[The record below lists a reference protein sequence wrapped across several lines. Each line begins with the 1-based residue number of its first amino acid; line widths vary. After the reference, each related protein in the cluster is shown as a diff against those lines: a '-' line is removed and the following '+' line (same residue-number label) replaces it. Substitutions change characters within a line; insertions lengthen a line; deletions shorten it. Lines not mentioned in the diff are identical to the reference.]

1 MRVFITGGTGFIGH
15 YVARELLQSGH
26 EVVILTRHPDKIP
39 SLANHSKVKI
49 LVGTIYDAATI
60 SKGLEGCDACIHIA
74 LGWGETPLSM
84 LENDTRATVLILQAA
99 SKAGCKKFIY
109 TSSTAAMGKFR
120 SVMNEN
126 VINLPI
132 DLYGAT
138 KAAGEAYVLGFR
150 GTSMKRN
157 IIRPGYT
164 FGNPAFGEDGVTQP
178 DKRFALMAQA
188 IVNNG
193 EIHLIKNDGTQFISA
208 ADQAKLFHRVL
219 DSDFNEEIYLGLST
233 NWISWRSIAERMFT
247 LYESIAHKKS
257 SAKIVEQDLGWSDH
271 PMLFSVEKIASVFGL
286 SFDAKSE
293 MDKHIEWQLKA
304 ALAIFSGK

>member
-150 GTSMKRN
+150 GTPMKRN

-188 IVNNG
+188 IVNNS

-247 LYESIAHKKS
+247 LYESITHKKS

>member
-120 SVMNEN
+120 RERQRDQLAYRPLWRNESGRRS
-126 VINLPI
+126 L
-132 DLYGAT
+132 
-138 KAAGEAYVLGFR
+138 R
-150 GTSMKRN
+150 S
-157 IIRPGYT
+157 
-164 FGNPAFGEDGVTQP
+164 
-178 DKRFALMAQA
+178 RFP
-188 IVNNG
+188 
-193 EIHLIKNDGTQFISA
+193 
-208 ADQAKLFHRVL
+208 R
-219 DSDFNEEIYLGLST
+219 DFNEAQHHPSGLHL
-233 NWISWRSIAERMFT
+233 R
-247 LYESIAHKKS
+247 ESR
-257 SAKIVEQDLGWSDH
+257 LR
-271 PMLFSVEKIASVFGL
+271 
-286 SFDAKSE
+286 
-293 MDKHIEWQLKA
+293 
-304 ALAIFSGK
+304 

>member
-257 SAKIVEQDLGWSDH
+257 SAKIVEQDLGGSVH

>member
-39 SLANHSKVKI
+39 TLANHSKVKI
-49 LVGTIYDAATI
+49 LVGTIYDTATI

-120 SVMNEN
+120 PVMNEN

-150 GTSMKRN
+150 GTNMKRN

-188 IVNNG
+188 IVNG
-193 EIHLIKNDGTQFISA
+193 DEVHLIKNDGTQFISA
-208 ADQAKLFHRVL
+208 VDQAKLFHRVL
-219 DSDFNEEIYLGLST
+219 DFDGNEEIYLGLST
-233 NWISWRSIAERMFT
+233 NWISWHSIADRMFA
-247 LYESIAHKKS
+247 LYEELAHKKS
-257 SAKIVEQDLGWSDH
+257 SAKIVEQNLGWSDH
-271 PMLFSVEKIASVFGL
+271 PMLFSVEKIAATFGL
-286 SFDAKSE
+286 AFDAKSE

-304 ALAIFSGK
+304 ALAMLSGK

>member
-150 GTSMKRN
+150 GTPMKRN

-271 PMLFSVEKIASVFGL
+271 PMLFSVEKIASIFGL